1 MSVDS
6 PAIRAI
12 NLSKIYGSGQAE
24 VMAMKDVSFTMSNG
38 EVVALLGPSG
48 AGKSTLLTIVGLVNS
63 PTSGKLIIGED
74 LITDGPIPKVNLR
87 SYRRRFIGYVLQ
99 KANLIPFLN
108 AVENVQLALEINDIS
123 GKGAKLRAMQLL
135 ESLDVVHRAD
145 NLPHML
151 SGGEQQR
158 VAVARALAN
167 RPRLVLA
174 DEPTAALD
182 SVRGRQVMQLF
193 RDVAHKYGTTVLVTT
208 HDHRSLD
215 IFDRILEMEDGRLKD
230 ENSGNVPKAV

>member
-6 PAIRAI
+6 PAVRAI

-123 GKGAKLRAMQLL
+123 GKGDRK
-135 ESLDVVHRAD
+135 SVV
-145 NLPHML
+145 
-151 SGGEQQR
+151 
-158 VAVARALAN
+158 
-167 RPRLVLA
+167 
-174 DEPTAALD
+174 
-182 SVRGRQVMQLF
+182 
-193 RDVAHKYGTTVLVTT
+193 
-208 HDHRSLD
+208 
-215 IFDRILEMEDGRLKD
+215 
-230 ENSGNVPKAV
+230 